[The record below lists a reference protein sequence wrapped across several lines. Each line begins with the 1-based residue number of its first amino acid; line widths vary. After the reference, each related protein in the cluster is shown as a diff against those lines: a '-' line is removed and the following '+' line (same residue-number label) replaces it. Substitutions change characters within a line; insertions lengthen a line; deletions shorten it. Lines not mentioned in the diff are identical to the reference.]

1 MTAACRCTP
10 VCARMCASILGAAA
24 LLCLGAPAV
33 VLGRHGDDEETQV
46 TSAADRTAASGN
58 PAPQAGGSLE
68 TPATTNEH
76 GRRPFTQP
84 PGHRARPARDVAP
97 GHLRPHGKPPVIEE
111 PAPPPAGDVLGATP
125 RPAAQKPSAV
135 ARGASRAGRELGAD
149 GVVRV
154 PGAVRMPASLAL
166 ANGSQRAAA
175 LGAVLG
181 VTAAF
186 SPAFGDLAMPSVPDH
201 LGATLVLLVLCSQVL
216 AAALLSSVVPQI
228 LGAFGSPRAR

>member
-1 MTAACRCTP
+1 
-10 VCARMCASILGAAA
+10 MCASILGAAA

-33 VLGRHGDDEETQV
+33 VLGRHGDDAETQV
-46 TSAADRTAASGN
+46 TSAADRTTASGN
-58 PAPQAGGSLE
+58 PAPQAGGSQA

-84 PGHRARPARDVAP
+84 PGHRARPARDAAP
-97 GHLRPHGKPPVIEE
+97 GHLRPHGKPPVLEE
-111 PAPPPAGDVLGATP
+111 PPSPPTGDVLAATP

-135 ARGASRAGRELGAD
+135 ARGGASGTGKELAAD
-149 GVVRV
+149 GFVRV
-154 PGAVRMPASLAL
+154 RGAVRMPSSLAL
-166 ANGSQRAAA
+166 ANGSQRAGA

-186 SPAFGDLAMPSVPDH
+186 SPAFGDLAMPSVPDR

-216 AAALLSSVVPQI
+216 AAALLSSAVPQI
-228 LGAFGSPRAR
+228 LGAFGSPRLR